1 MGHKFLI
8 FITVLMA
15 VYGGQAMAIE
25 EAKYSVVQQD
35 GKFETRDYEPYLLAE
50 VEVDGA
56 FEEAGNKAFRY
67 LFKYISGTNQPQ
79 AEIAMTAPVSQVSRG
94 EDISMTAPVS
104 QTRSGG
110 KYVVSFMMPAQYTLE
125 TIPIPTDPAV
135 SIRQVPAQRM
145 AVVRYSGRWNKV
157 NYEKNKK
164 ALESWIS
171 EQELEVI
178 GEPVWARYN
187 APFSLWFLRR
197 NEILIPV
204 AVK

>member
-35 GKFETRDYEPYLLAE
+35 GKFEIRDYEPYLLAE

-110 KYVVSFMMPAQYTLE
+110 KYVVSFSLKFY
-125 TIPIPTDPAV
+125 IY
-135 SIRQVPAQRM
+135 SI
-145 AVVRYSGRWNKV
+145 
-157 NYEKNKK
+157 
-164 ALESWIS
+164 
-171 EQELEVI
+171 
-178 GEPVWARYN
+178 
-187 APFSLWFLRR
+187 
-197 NEILIPV
+197 
-204 AVK
+204 